1 MNTSAGA
8 NDSTD
13 ATEMVAV
20 VGANIRRLR
29 ERAGWSLGELARRSD
44 VGKSTLS
51 QLEAG
56 QGNPGVE
63 TLVSITAAFGIPFG
77 ELVVEARPEIDVLAA
92 GEGPLIESSDRTF
105 RARLLQSTGRRGVA
119 ELYEYSLRA
128 GAVYE
133 AEPHPRGVV
142 ETAVCLTGRVRVGPP
157 PGVELGPGDRATFPA
172 DQAHAYEALDGD
184 ATLVGLLDYP

>member
-1 MNTSAGA
+1 
-8 NDSTD
+8 
-13 ATEMVAV
+13 MVAV

-29 ERAGWSLGELARRSD
+29 ARAGWSLGELARRSD

-51 QLEAG
+51 QLESG

-63 TLVSITAAFGIPFG
+63 TLVAVSVALGIPFG
-77 ELVVEARPEIDVLAA
+77 ELVIEARPEIDVLPA
-92 GEGPLIESSDRTF
+92 GEGPLIESSDRIF

-119 ELYEYSLRA
+119 ELYVYDLRA
-128 GAVYE
+128 GGVFE

-142 ETAVCLTGRVRVGPP
+142 ETIVCLTGRVRAGPE

-172 DQAHAYEALDGD
+172 DQPHRYEAVDGD
-184 ATLVGLLDYP
+184 ASLIGLLDYP

>member
-1 MNTSAGA
+1 
-8 NDSTD
+8 
-13 ATEMVAV
+13 MVAV

-51 QLEAG
+51 QLESG

-63 TLVSITAAFGIPFG
+63 TLVSISAAFGIPFG
-77 ELVVEARPEIDVLAA
+77 DLVVAARPEIDVLVADD
-92 GEGPLIESSDRTF
+92 GPLIESSDHLF

-119 ELYEYSLRA
+119 ELYAYTLRP
-128 GAVYE
+128 GGVYE

-142 ETAVCLTGRVRVGPP
+142 ETIVCLTGRVRAGPP
-157 PGVELGPGDRATFPA
+157 PGVELCPGDRATFPA
-172 DQAHAYEALDGD
+172 DQPHEYESLDGE